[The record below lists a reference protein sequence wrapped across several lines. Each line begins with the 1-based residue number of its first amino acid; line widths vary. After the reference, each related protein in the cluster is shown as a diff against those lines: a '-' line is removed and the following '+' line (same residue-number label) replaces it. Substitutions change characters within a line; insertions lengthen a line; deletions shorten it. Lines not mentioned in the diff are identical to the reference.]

1 MTYQKT
7 NLSEVENVGSLDR
20 VNRIIVGVT
29 LIAVAVLFTAIPSA
43 AVVGIVAL
51 GIYAGLTAFIGWDP
65 LYALVKAF
73 QQKTP
78 AQTPATVTTYR
89 RQGEQPSTGSYKKA
103 A

>member
-1 MTYQKT
+1 MIYQDTHFSK
-7 NLSEVENVGSLDR
+7 VENLGALDR
-20 VNRIIVGVT
+20 VNRIIVAMT

-51 GIYAGLTAFIGWDP
+51 GIFAGLTGFFGWDP

-78 AQTPATVTTYR
+78 AGIPETVTINR
-89 RQGEQPSTGSYKKA
+89 RQEEQPSTSSYKKA